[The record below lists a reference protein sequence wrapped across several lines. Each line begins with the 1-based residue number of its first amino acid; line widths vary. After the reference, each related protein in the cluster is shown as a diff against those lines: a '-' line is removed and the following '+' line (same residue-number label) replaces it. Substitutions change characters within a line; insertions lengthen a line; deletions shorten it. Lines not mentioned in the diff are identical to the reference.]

1 MSLVMKKDILF
12 RANVYRSRG
21 TTSAAATLLFLRGG
35 QRRSCSCSRRW
46 MRRWSVQVQVTDSL
60 RDRCITSL
68 IKGHGSRR
76 STRGLIAGLGF
87 FNLFHNS
94 AGSKAA
100 NTSSSKYYL
109 IEHYLEEER
118 LASFLNNLV
127 DDDAVLHP
135 ISLQTKEPKVP
146 TWVPTT

>member
-1 MSLVMKKDILF
+1 LV
-12 RANVYRSRG
+12 
-21 TTSAAATLLFLRGG
+21 
-35 QRRSCSCSRRW
+35 
-46 MRRWSVQVQVTDSL
+46 
-60 RDRCITSL
+60 
-68 IKGHGSRR
+68 
-76 STRGLIAGLGF
+76 AGLGF

-109 IEHYLEEER
+109 VEHYLEEER

>member
-1 MSLVMKKDILF
+1 
-12 RANVYRSRG
+12 
-21 TTSAAATLLFLRGG
+21 
-35 QRRSCSCSRRW
+35 
-46 MRRWSVQVQVTDSL
+46 
-60 RDRCITSL
+60 
-68 IKGHGSRR
+68 
-76 STRGLIAGLGF
+76 
-87 FNLFHNS
+87 LFHNS

-109 IEHYLEEER
+109 VEHYLEEEW

-146 TWVPTT
+146 TWVPAT